1 MKNESS
7 SGRSR
12 SKRYTMRVYGR
23 RQRVRKARNVASAC
37 AVFCSIDG
45 LGSRL
50 HLVVIA
56 LAHLLQKVAH
66 FVYPAALMT
75 SRGYTLWFSAMLNL
89 ISSGVVRD
97 RGNCSVWAPRDYK
110 SEVRPLR
117 GDLGRPRKNSNFS
130 RAWDQETASM

>member
-66 FVYPAALMT
+66 FVYPAPLMT
-75 SRGYTLWFSAMLNL
+75 GPRIYAL
-89 ISSGVVRD
+89 I
-97 RGNCSVWAPRDYK
+97 
-110 SEVRPLR
+110 L
-117 GDLGRPRKNSNFS
+117 GDAEFDLF
-130 RAWDQETASM
+130 